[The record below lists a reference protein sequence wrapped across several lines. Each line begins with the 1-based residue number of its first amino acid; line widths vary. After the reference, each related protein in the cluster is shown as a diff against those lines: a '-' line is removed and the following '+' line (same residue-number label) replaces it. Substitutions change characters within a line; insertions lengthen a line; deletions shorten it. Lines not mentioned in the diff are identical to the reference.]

1 MLEVFCVETE
11 NRTRYIYSQWMSGS
25 FESLDEKKHGKSQ
38 IINISSLRNSLQ
50 SLRKSRILDNM
61 FGPLFDF
68 NRDGKTDA
76 FEFAM
81 GMGLLEE
88 LEKDEND
95 ENS

>member
-1 MLEVFCVETE
+1 
-11 NRTRYIYSQWMSGS
+11 
-25 FESLDEKKHGKSQ
+25 
-38 IINISSLRNSLQ
+38 
-50 SLRKSRILDNM
+50 M
-61 FGPLFDF
+61 FGSLFDF

-95 ENS
+95 ESDDDEDDS